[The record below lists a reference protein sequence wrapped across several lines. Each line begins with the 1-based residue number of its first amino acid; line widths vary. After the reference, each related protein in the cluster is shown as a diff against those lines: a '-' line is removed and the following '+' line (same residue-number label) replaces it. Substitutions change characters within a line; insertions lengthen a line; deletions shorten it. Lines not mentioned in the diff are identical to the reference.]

1 MTNSTTHAQIVGQ
14 ISGQEI
20 AIHQA
25 ESYIHIQTSFQK
37 HLSIFMRNV
46 STKQLYQT
54 QKSDK

>member
-1 MTNSTTHAQIVGQ
+1 MTNSTTHAQIVSQ

-20 AIHQA
+20 AIHQT

-54 QKSDK
+54 